1 MPTNRHDLP
10 ISATA
15 AGESPPPD
23 VNDDDSPPQYLE
35 VWGDTVVG
43 RHLAI
48 SVLVG
53 SVLSVAAL
61 LIATEVFTSFVDN
74 ESLAE
79 AYALLVGI
87 AFCIVSGVICGKLFR
102 PKRIIATDASE
113 GDAVGDVIQIL
124 KDERQGLG
132 TVADLP
138 AATVKELKELD
149 LYDRFVAAE
158 GEPAPATKEAGIR

>member
-10 ISATA
+10 KSAAWTD
-15 AGESPPPD
+15 ESPSDGDEEGAPPE
-23 VNDDDSPPQYLE
+23 YLE

-53 SVLSVAAL
+53 GVLSVAAL
-61 LIATEVFTSFVDN
+61 LVATALFTPYVDN
-74 ESLAE
+74 RSLAE

-87 AFCIVSGVICGKLFR
+87 AFCIISGVICGRLFR

-113 GDAVGDVIQIL
+113 GDAVGDVIRIL
-124 KDERQGLG
+124 KEERQGLG
-132 TVADLP
+132 TVTDLP
-138 AATVKELKELD
+138 ATTVRELEELD

-158 GEPAPATKEAGIR
+158 GGPAAAAREAGLR